1 MGKKVFSSKVL
12 FMLLLTTA
20 LFAQSVALAAEK
32 LRFGNGFKW
41 APMYTLIDWATQERG
56 IWKKHGLEV
65 EWFGFRG
72 GTDMHQAF
80 AGRAL
85 DMGITGTP
93 GVLEAVSKGL
103 PEVIV
108 AQFPATAHFY
118 VFVPPNSPIRKPKDL
133 KGAKIAIM
141 KKSGTAYAYALFG
154 IKSVGLSEKDVT
166 FLGVG
171 GLRGRLAALK
181 SGTAQ
186 ALVVGREAV
195 PNLLVTGQIRGLV
208 NIYEYL
214 PKPWT
219 SQVII
224 ARKAFLER
232 KPAVVNRMK
241 AAVSE
246 AVEFVRANRSWAAE
260 KLRTKGRLSDAAAK
274 LMAEE
279 IYSPDLSEKI
289 NRKGIENVAR
299 FLVEYGVVPKG
310 KIPPLDKILYTGQR

>member
-1 MGKKVFSSKVL
+1 MVKKLSLLRVL
-12 FMLLLTTA
+12 FLSLVTLA
-20 LFAQSVALAAEK
+20 VFGQSVALAAEK
-32 LRFGNGFKW
+32 LKFGVGFKW
-41 APMYTLIDWATQERG
+41 APMYTLVDWLAQERG
-56 IWKKHGLEV
+56 LWGKHGLEV

-72 GTDMHQAF
+72 GTDMHRALV
-80 AGRAL
+80 GGAL
-85 DMGITGTP
+85 DMGITSTP
-93 GVLEAVSKGL
+93 GVIEAVSRGL

-108 AQFPATAHFY
+108 AQFPAAAHFY
-118 VFVPPNSPIRKPKDL
+118 VFVLPNSPIRKPKDL

-141 KKSGTAYAYALFG
+141 KKSGTAYAYAVFG
-154 IKSVGLSEKDVT
+154 IKSVGLSENDVT
-166 FLGVG
+166 FIGVG

-195 PNLLVTGQIRGLV
+195 PNLLVAGQIKGIV
-208 NIYEYL
+208 NISQYL

-219 SQVII
+219 SQVLI
-224 ARKAFLER
+224 AHKSFLER

-241 AAVSE
+241 AALSE
-246 AVEFVRANRSWAAE
+246 AVEFVRANRSWAFE

-279 IYSPDLSEKI
+279 IYSPDLSDKI
-289 NRKGIENVAR
+289 NRKGVENVAR

-310 KIPPLDKILYTGQR
+310 KIPPLDKFLYTGHR